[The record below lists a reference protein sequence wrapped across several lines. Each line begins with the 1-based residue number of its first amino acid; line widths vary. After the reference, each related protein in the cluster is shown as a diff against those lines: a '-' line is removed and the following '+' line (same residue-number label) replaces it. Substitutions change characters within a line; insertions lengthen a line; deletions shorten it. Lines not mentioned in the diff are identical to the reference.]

1 MNYSI
6 WTHFTMLDSCKLM
19 FSAVV
24 IYMIYVKSKMQNKGR
39 MKFVQKCIQKNKK
52 GRKKK
57 KEICTVMKQSSM
69 GERNYLS
76 SYFTYVSVQRGSIM
90 WMNISEKCLKY

>member
-6 WTHFTMLDSCKLM
+6 WTHFTMLDFCNLK

-24 IYMIYVKSKMQNKGR
+24 IYMIYVKNKMQNKGR
-39 MKFVQKCIQKNKK
+39 KKFVQECIQKKK

-57 KEICTVMKQSSM
+57 QEICTVMKQSSI

-76 SYFTYVSVQRGSIM
+76 SYFTYV
-90 WMNISEKCLKY
+90 